1 MDSQEKGVRTD
12 IANEEGLSTAKGRK
26 RVWLYVGL
34 GATLLA
40 VATAILFMIVRRNEV
55 TPQTGADQEQ
65 QKYDAGQKEQDRQK
79 AARLHDDTFI
89 VRKEDDNQAQLNSLL
104 KDLGMGKSPAAE
116 LPSPSVDHQAK
127 ADEEAIDFVLRNQAS
142 KPSPSSHSYESRP
155 KPAQP
160 ETASADTDTRPMFV
174 YSRTFG
180 GAKYV
185 DAQQKQTVQASNEPS
200 SVSAPAQIA
209 SSELPKPA
217 QSGAPAT
224 EQKTTLIYSNYPPV
238 TMYEGEMLEAV
249 LVNRI
254 IADTEPS
261 PVVCNLAKDLFDHNA
276 EYVVLPA
283 NSRVLGLSQV
293 VNYKGAHRLF
303 ISFNRIILP
312 NGPSIDL
319 PPSRKALKALDETG
333 ALGVVSK
340 VERHWFLQFGTAI
353 FFGALDGL
361 AGAAQRNRDVFST
374 NAVILGR
381 TSENFERIL
390 ENIMSQ
396 YSTIV
401 PTIRVDQ
408 GKKLLIYLSDDV
420 LITPY
425 AKISDRSYYAKR

>member
-12 IANEEGLSTAKGRK
+12 IADEEGLSTAKGRK
-26 RVWLYVGL
+26 RVWLYAGL

-40 VATAILFMIVRRNEV
+40 VATAILFMTVRRHGE

-65 QKYDAGQKEQDRQK
+65 QKYDSGQKEQDRQK
-79 AARLHDDTFI
+79 TARLHDDTFI
-89 VRKEDDNQAQLNSLL
+89 VRKDDDNQAQLNSLL
-104 KDLGMGKSPAAE
+104 KDLGMQKSPAAE
-116 LPSPSVDHQAK
+116 LPTPAVDHQAK
-127 ADEEAIDFVLRNQAS
+127 AEEEAIDFVLRNQAP
-142 KPSPSSHSYESRP
+142 KPPPSSRSYESRT

-160 ETASADTDTRPMFV
+160 STASAETDTRPMFV

-185 DAQQKQTVQASNEPS
+185 DAQQKQTIRASNEPS
-200 SVSAPAQIA
+200 MVATPTQIA
-209 SSELPKPA
+209 ASEISKPA
-217 QSGAPAT
+217 QSSAPAT
-224 EQKTTLIYSNYPPV
+224 EQKTTVIYGNFPPV
-238 TMYEGEMLEAV
+238 TMFEGEMLEAV

-254 IADTEPS
+254 IADTETS
-261 PVVCNLAKDLFDHNA
+261 PVVCNLAKDVFDHNA
-276 EYVVLPA
+276 QYVVFPA
-283 NSRVLGLSQV
+283 NSRIVGLSQV

-333 ALGVVSK
+333 AIGVVSK

-381 TSENFERIL
+381 TSESFERIL
-390 ENIMSQ
+390 ENIMTQ

-408 GKKLLIYLSDDV
+408 GKKMLIYLSDDV
-420 LITPY
+420 LISPY